1 MARKKRNNHNNG
13 IIAAVLIVCA
23 VVLRVLGKFD
33 ILIVPGGIA
42 RSLIYI
48 ALYIGWGISVYR
60 RILYAPVRR
69 YMVGVSFLAVFW
81 FMLRTLKYY
90 FVASPNVIRHLWYG
104 YYVPMLFIPLLFAA
118 VSLYLG
124 KSETFRLPIWAKL
137 LLYLP
142 PVLCVLLVLTN
153 DLHQFV
159 FSFPSGGI
167 CIGESGTYTYAV
179 GYYFI
184 IAWVVVCA
192 LTAFAITLYK
202 CRLAQRK
209 KYLPVLVLSCSIVYA
224 VIYASGA
231 EWMQI
236 IGGDITAAQ
245 CLMFVGMLECCI
257 QVGLIPTNT
266 GYAALF
272 EAGTFGAQITDNDYQ
287 IRYTSANSPEI
298 SKGIMQKAETAA
310 VSLDK
315 NTLLKSHPIDGG
327 HVFWQ
332 EDITEITALLER
344 LEENNETIA
353 ESNYLEQENYR
364 VKLKIKT
371 LREKNRLYDLL
382 QDKTAEQVDLLE
394 RLFSQYDVGSDY
406 EKRRSLLAKIAV
418 IGAYIKRCGNLIF
431 IGEQSKTTDT
441 AELSLCMEESF
452 ANLELMDIDC
462 AMDIPGGSR
471 ILVEDAIRVYDFFE
485 KVIETAIDDLQ
496 SVLMKAR
503 SAADSVIFRLEVESS
518 CPLADFTE
526 FCENCLFEDG
536 VWCFTLRIGKAGEQ
550 L

>member
-1 MARKKRNNHNNG
+1 MAKSENRKYYTA
-13 IIAAVLIVCA
+13 IVVAALIACA

-33 ILIVPGGIA
+33 ILRVPGGIA

-81 FMLRTLKYY
+81 FMLRTLKYH

-209 KYLPVLVLSCSIVYA
+209 KYLPVLVLPCSIVYA

-310 VSLDK
+310 VCLQ
-315 NTLLKSHPIDGG
+315 KSP
-327 HVFWQ
+327 
-332 EDITEITALLER
+332 
-344 LEENNETIA
+344 
-353 ESNYLEQENYR
+353 
-364 VKLKIKT
+364 
-371 LREKNRLYDLL
+371 
-382 QDKTAEQVDLLE
+382 
-394 RLFSQYDVGSDY
+394 
-406 EKRRSLLAKIAV
+406 
-418 IGAYIKRCGNLIF
+418 
-431 IGEQSKTTDT
+431 
-441 AELSLCMEESF
+441 
-452 ANLELMDIDC
+452 
-462 AMDIPGGSR
+462 
-471 ILVEDAIRVYDFFE
+471 
-485 KVIETAIDDLQ
+485 
-496 SVLMKAR
+496 
-503 SAADSVIFRLEVESS
+503 
-518 CPLADFTE
+518 
-526 FCENCLFEDG
+526 
-536 VWCFTLRIGKAGEQ
+536 
-550 L
+550 

>member
-81 FMLRTLKYY
+81 FMLRTLKYH

-142 PVLCVLLVLTN
+142 PVICVLLVLTN

-394 RLFSQYDVGSDY
+394 RLFSQYNAGSDY

>member
-1 MARKKRNNHNNG
+1 MAKSENRKYYTA
-13 IIAAVLIVCA
+13 IVVAALIACA

-33 ILIVPGGIA
+33 ILRVPGGIA

-81 FMLRTLKYY
+81 FMLRTLKYH

-209 KYLPVLVLSCSIVYA
+209 KYLPVLVLPCSIVYA

-257 QVGLIPTNT
+257 QVGLLPTNT

-394 RLFSQYDVGSDY
+394 RLFSQYNAGSDY

-526 FCENCLFEDG
+526 SCENCLS
-536 VWCFTLRIGKAGEQ
+536 TSKIGRAHV
-550 L
+550 